1 MWFSVFPLPILH
13 KHVRVAT
20 LRARLKQ
27 LTYRVWGWA
36 AQLPIKMPLT
46 SPAPC
51 ISCHSSDFSAFHT
64 KSCLCFWT
72 SFLTAR
78 ALVKGSHN
86 RETFHSI
93 VTVHITLKV
102 SYDAASVQ
110 LGGIST
116 ALWAISACS
125 TNQWEF
131 YGYIFYKL
139 VSYIT
144 QEWLQNPT
152 LHLYSG
158 NSGFS

>member
-1 MWFSVFPLPILH
+1 M
-13 KHVRVAT
+13 
-20 LRARLKQ
+20 
-27 LTYRVWGWA
+27 
-36 AQLPIKMPLT
+36 
-46 SPAPC
+46 
-51 ISCHSSDFSAFHT
+51 
-64 KSCLCFWT
+64 
-72 SFLTAR
+72 TAR

-86 RETFHSI
+86 RETFHRI
-93 VTVHITLKV
+93 VAVHITLKV

-144 QEWLQNPT
+144 QE
-152 LHLYSG
+152 
-158 NSGFS
+158 